1 MSRIF
6 AATISYIKQLA
17 QCRYTNTMYG
27 DNITKIPLMTRLQNK
42 MASRLQNKMASM
54 MNKYA
59 IARRAILIF
68 LMYIIY
74 EIMTTILEVYR
85 EKYIVAP
92 EMVDIV
98 ALFVAILTIFSCF
111 YTASRLS
118 EVTTTETKVDIAD
131 STNGE
136 NEEEPLDR

>member
-17 QCRYTNTMYG
+17 QCRYSNTMYG
-27 DNITKIPLMTRLQNK
+27 DNITKIPLMT
-42 MASRLQNKMASM
+42 RLQNKMASM

-74 EIMTTILEVYR
+74 EIMTVILEVYR

-98 ALFVAILTIFSCF
+98 ALFAAILTIFSCF

-131 STNGE
+131 SANGE
-136 NEEEPLDR
+136 SEEEPLDR